1 MNNKNILPM
10 EIINKIL
17 IMRQPHPL
25 TNIIKPLINNYNDY
39 TNNDDYIS
47 FMKYTLNYY
56 DLYYTYNIKCSKKYD
71 NNILSCS
78 SCDYYI
84 KFGDL
89 YFSNRNTL
97 QCSDCF

>member
-25 TNIIKPLINNYNDY
+25 TNIIKPLINDYNDY

-47 FMKYTLNYY
+47 FVKYTLNYY
-56 DLYYTYNIKCSKKYD
+56 DLYYTYNIRCNIKYD
-71 NNILSCS
+71 NDILSCH
-78 SCDYYI
+78 SCHLHI
-84 KFGDL
+84 QLGDL
-89 YFSNRNTL
+89 FFSNRNYI
-97 QCSDCF
+97 QCTECF